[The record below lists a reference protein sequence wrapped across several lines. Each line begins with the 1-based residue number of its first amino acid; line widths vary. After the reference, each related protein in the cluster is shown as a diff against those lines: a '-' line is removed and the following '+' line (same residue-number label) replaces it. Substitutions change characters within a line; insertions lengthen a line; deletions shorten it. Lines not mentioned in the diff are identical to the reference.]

1 MERLAD
7 LRALIADDDV
17 NTCMSVSKM
26 LSSIGMHPDWT
37 TQGKEAV
44 VRTKF
49 ALEQNDPYTVYI
61 IDWLMPDLNGIEI
74 VRQIRRI
81 IGDLPVI
88 IILTAYDWADVEEE
102 AKEAGVTAFC
112 AKPVFLTELRELLTA
127 SAAEGKDS
135 RKQET
140 DEAGELFCGKKIL
153 LVEDNEINQ
162 EIAKAI
168 LEEAG
173 FAIDLADDGSVAVE
187 MMEQAPGHTY
197 DLILM
202 DIQMTRMN
210 GYDATRAI
218 RAMDDPVK
226 AQIPIVAMTANA
238 FEEDRQLA
246 LEAGMNDHVAKPI
259 DVDRLMETLRDIL
272 SLGA

>member
-1 MERLAD
+1 
-7 LRALIADDDV
+7 
-17 NTCMSVSKM
+17 
-26 LSSIGMHPDWT
+26 
-37 TQGKEAV
+37 
-44 VRTKF
+44 
-49 ALEQNDPYTVYI
+49 
-61 IDWLMPDLNGIEI
+61 
-74 VRQIRRI
+74 
-81 IGDLPVI
+81 
-88 IILTAYDWADVEEE
+88 
-102 AKEAGVTAFC
+102 
-112 AKPVFLTELRELLTA
+112 
-127 SAAEGKDS
+127 
-135 RKQET
+135 
-140 DEAGELFCGKKIL
+140 LFCGKKIL

-259 DVDRLMETLRDIL
+259 DVDRLMETLRNIL
-272 SLGA
+272 SLDA